1 MFLTNLQQSC
11 LLHWENQARR
21 WFFCTR
27 KCRFSTKIK
36 MLSTIFYRLFQRQSK
51 IQLPLIITVNLSK
64 MNSNKIH
71 PKTFYPFE
79 IADFAAD
86 SWFGGQWIV
95 STSHGFANSAFAPRI
110 CLAFVAPSLNYTKFS
125 TPPPLFFQPLFF
137 HNVFVAFWKIYSIYE
152 YNFFGL
158 FFGPAAHAADCV
170 FFNVFPG
177 NWQYFWR
184 FQDGGAAA
192 IFGKSF
198 FG

>member
-1 MFLTNLQQSC
+1 MHVGLNQRSRTLKNWSKTKTQMFLTNLQQSC

-125 TPPPLFFQPLFF
+125 TPPPPLFPTF
-137 HNVFVAFWKIYSIYE
+137 
-152 YNFFGL
+152 
-158 FFGPAAHAADCV
+158 
-170 FFNVFPG
+170 
-177 NWQYFWR
+177 
-184 FQDGGAAA
+184 
-192 IFGKSF
+192 IFS
-198 FG
+198 